1 MRFDDASIDV
11 LAEII
16 AEAARVE
23 IMPRFRRLSRDDVRR
38 KTSAADLVTEADIRA
53 ERLIAERL
61 RQRWPGALIVGE
73 EACSED
79 PARGARRGGGAR
91 PRGGAARAGPGK
103 LAARRAGEADLAF
116 VIDPVDGTF
125 NFASDVPLFGVIL
138 AVVAGGETVAGLI
151 HDPVGGDCLVGVAGG
166 GSHIRR
172 GDGTC
177 EPVRVADPVPFA
189 EMTGS
194 VSWQYFAEP
203 ERSLL
208 ARNQTGTLAS
218 FGYRCSAH
226 EYRLLA
232 SGHAHFVVYNKLM
245 PWDHLAG
252 VLIHGEA
259 GGHSARLDGSRYR
272 PWHLGGGLLAAPDR
286 DSWEEVRRE
295 LWKGA

>member
-79 PARGARRGGGAR
+79 PARL
-91 PRGGAARAGPGK
+91 AG
-103 LAARRAGEADLAF
+103 LGESELAF
-116 VIDPVDGTF
+116 VIVPVDCTL
-125 NFASDVPLFGVIL
+125 NFASGVPLFGVIL